1 MTSDE
6 HRLLRQVAEL
16 NRRYDRAL
24 IALRK
29 IQKAYRRIGWEHGP
43 TMEEAID
50 AVDAILTDERI
61 EADIERGKS

>member
-6 HRLLRQVAEL
+6 HRLLRQVSEL

-29 IQKAYRRIGWEHGP
+29 IQKAYRRVGWEHGT

-50 AVDAILTDERI
+50 AVDAILTDEQI
-61 EADIERGKS
+61 EADIEREKA